1 MLSRGAGQFDP
12 VLRLRTAGIPRDWS
26 ALRPW
31 VQQELVIQMPSD
43 NEEKVV
49 QLADHRPKAET
60 AKVLRQKWKTGL
72 DKNYAVVP
80 SVLLRNLP
88 GLGVRA
94 LELAVLVML
103 IDFWWKPADMPW
115 PAKAKLAQMLGVSEK
130 TIQRAIKRL
139 IDRGLIK
146 SEARYRSHGGQTSNR
161 YDLTPLVERLEAVVK
176 DIKEAEAK
184 AAQEKAGAV
193 HKSAPKAKS
202 PAAKDV

>member
-1 MLSRGAGQFDP
+1 
-12 VLRLRTAGIPRDWS
+12 
-26 ALRPW
+26 
-31 VQQELVIQMPSD
+31 MPND

-49 QLADHRPKAET
+49 HLADHRTKAET
-60 AKVLRQKWKTGL
+60 GKVLRQKWKTAL

-103 IDFWWKPADMPW
+103 IDFWWKPTDMPW

-130 TIQRAIKRL
+130 TVQRVIKRL

-146 SEARYRSHGGQTSNR
+146 SEARYRAHGGQTSNR

-176 DIKEAEAK
+176 DIKAAEAK
-184 AAQEKAGAV
+184 AAQDKASAV
-193 HKSAPKAKS
+193 HKSAPKPKPSAR
-202 PAAKDV
+202 KDI